1 MNSFIFS
8 FFILSAG
15 LTLFFVLAS
24 YPIVT
29 PNLEWIFCWAFC
41 CAATFAI
48 SGFGYFV
55 SIALNPLKAQLCTV
69 TYVLVAVMFSGLATT
84 SVLSFKGNPFFMTL
98 SYLSIMRWLSE
109 LIFLRQVYS
118 LSLAWRMPPPCYE
131 NETESSELHWL
142 FMFGLTP
149 VSEVFYLDVAMLLLL
164 GITFR
169 IFAFVSLVTCN
180 RNKRG
185 LRTYG
190 QIISHRLSC
199 LCDVWFRKLL
209 QMTVVSNP
217 TTEGD
222 SEMSPIPE
230 PSYL

>member
-1 MNSFIFS
+1 
-8 FFILSAG
+8 
-15 LTLFFVLAS
+15 VLAS

-48 SGFGYFV
+48 SGFAYFV

-98 SYLSIMRWLSE
+98 SYLSVMRWLSE

-142 FMFGLTP
+142 LMFGLTP
-149 VSEVFYLDVAMLLLL
+149 ISEVFSLDVAMLLLL

-169 IFAFVSLVTCN
+169 ILAFVSLIFCN

-190 QIISHRLSC
+190 QIFSHQICNPCDYFRNIIQATILSRSGKNK
-199 LCDVWFRKLL
+199 DGS
-209 QMTVVSNP
+209 Q
-217 TTEGD
+217 
-222 SEMSPIPE
+222 SEFSPPPPE
-230 PSYL
+230 LSYL